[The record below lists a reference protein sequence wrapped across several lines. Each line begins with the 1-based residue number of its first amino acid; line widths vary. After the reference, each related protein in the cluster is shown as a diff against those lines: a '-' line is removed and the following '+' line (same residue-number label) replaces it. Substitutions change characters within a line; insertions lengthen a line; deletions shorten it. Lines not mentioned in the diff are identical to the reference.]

1 MLKFSSDLK
10 LTLGICYL
18 KKEAITTTNSG
29 VSWHRPYSLEM
40 NHRTSLMMGKRR
52 HNFLDLPLNDFNHRY
67 AVWILSFLHS
77 VQKRLILGVITGF
90 WTFFVWWSF
99 SVSILIVVGLNNA
112 MHYLRKT
119 SNIDSRLQGVI
130 PIRWFEP
137 TCIMTVG
144 PINSLRP
151 KAALFEDLLL
161 CRCIVSENCE

>member
-1 MLKFSSDLK
+1 MSADTGP
-10 LTLGICYL
+10 TLWKWTI
-18 KKEAITTTNSG
+18 
-29 VSWHRPYSLEM
+29 
-40 NHRTSLMMGKRR
+40 RTSLMMGKRR

-67 AVWILSFLHS
+67 AVWILSFLHWL
-77 VQKRLILGVITGF
+77 QKRLILGVITGF

-151 KAALFEDLLL
+151 KAALFEDLCEVHSFGKLWIMKYYAITSLL
-161 CRCIVSENCE
+161 AALCYS